1 MSPSPT
7 PRRKRRSGLKRRT
20 VSFLLSLVLT
30 LTFSPA
36 ACAYTDADAT
46 WAREVIEKAGEYGL
60 MEGYPDGRFGVGENM
75 TRAQFATVLCRLFG
89 WEPEPAPDETLSDV
103 NAHWAKPY
111 IYAAA
116 RHGAIDGSGAF
127 RPDDYITRS
136 EMAVMLVRS
145 LGYGDLAADLE
156 DVDLPFPDV
165 KKDRGAIAMA
175 YDFGIIN
182 GVPSGD
188 QLRFLPD
195 DSAPREQ
202 CAAMLVRCYE
212 RLHLQTDWLHGFYA
226 VSSYAQIDCT
236 DEMDAVSMGW
246 GRVEFTPGSGADLD
260 LSDVE
265 TAPTENALPAVAVNQ
280 TAEGGNDWLRPQGAE
295 EVLSRLETGG
305 KVYNLCIYSSATNLA
320 GVFDAGLQ
328 GDLISQLVEATG
340 PYTGLTVDFEGLGS
354 KRREEFSAFL
364 AALRAALPAD
374 KLLYAAVPADKY
386 YGGYDYRAIG
396 EVCDKVILMAHS
408 YQWTAVPE
416 DYVGTSNTYSPLTPI
431 DEIYVALRH
440 VVDPATGVQDKSKVA
455 LAISFGT
462 VGLHVDDADA
472 LVDTSISHPGHATV
486 AKRLAQPDSV
496 RVWDEQSRNPCLH
509 YTTEEGERYVLWYED
524 AQSVTEK
531 IDLARLFGITGV
543 SIWRLGS
550 IPIYDDVP
558 NYNVWDVFTDH

>member
-1 MSPSPT
+1 MSPSPS
-7 PRRKRRSGLKRRT
+7 PRRRKKSVLKRRA
-20 VSFLLSLVLT
+20 VPLLLSLILT

-36 ACAYTDADAT
+36 ACAYSDTGAT

-89 WEPEPAPDETLSDV
+89 WEPEAAPDETLSDV
-103 NAHWAKPY
+103 NTHWAKSS

-116 RHGAIDGSGAF
+116 RHGAFDCAGAF

-145 LGYGDLAADLE
+145 LGYGDLAAELE

-165 KKDRGAIAMA
+165 TENRGAIAMA

-182 GVPSGD
+182 GVPSGNE
-188 QLRFLPD
+188 LRFLPD

-212 RLHLQTDWLHGFYA
+212 RLHLKTDWLHGFYA
-226 VSSYAQIDCT
+226 VSSYSQIGCT

-246 GRVEFTPGSGADLD
+246 GRVEFTPGSDVALD
-260 LSDVE
+260 LSE
-265 TAPTENALPAVAVNQ
+265 TEPALPAVTVNQ
-280 TAEGGNDWLRPQGAE
+280 TAAGGNDWLRPQGAE
-295 EVLSRLETGG
+295 EVLARLETGG
-305 KVYNLCIYSSATNLA
+305 KVYNLCIYSSAPNLA
-320 GVFDAGLQ
+320 GVFDAGLR
-328 GDLISQLVEATG
+328 DELISQLVEATG

-364 AALRAALPAD
+364 TALRAALPAD

-408 YQWTAVPE
+408 YQWTSVPE
-416 DYVGTSNTYSPLTPI
+416 YYVGTTNTYSPLTPI

-440 VVDPATGVQDKSKVA
+440 VADPATGVQDKSKVA

-462 VGLHVDDADA
+462 VGLHVDETGA
-472 LVDTSISHPGHATV
+472 LLDTSISHPGHATV
-486 AKRLAQPDSV
+486 SQRLTQPDSV

-531 IDLARLFGITGV
+531 LDLARLFGITGV

-558 NYNVWDVFTDH
+558 NYDLWDVFLNH